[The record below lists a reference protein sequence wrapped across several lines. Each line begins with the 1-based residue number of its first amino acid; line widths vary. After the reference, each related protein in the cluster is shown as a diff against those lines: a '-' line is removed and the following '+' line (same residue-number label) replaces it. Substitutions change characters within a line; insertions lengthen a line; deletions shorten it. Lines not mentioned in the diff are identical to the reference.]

1 MSHLPVR
8 LVPALAAALFLAAC
22 ASTGEHESAD
32 QGTQIPG
39 TTEQSTAPYSDSV
52 AGGSTQLG
60 GEGSSSFDA
69 AVAAE
74 RGLSTNV
81 VYFAYDDSS
90 IAPEY
95 QAVIDSY
102 ARYLAANP
110 SAKLRLE
117 GHADERGTR
126 EYNVGL
132 GERRANAVQ
141 SALTAQGGSDAQ
153 LSIISYGEERP
164 ADVGHDEAAWAKNR
178 RVQLIRQ

>member
-1 MSHLPVR
+1 MSHLYIRFVPV
-8 LVPALAAALFLAAC
+8 LAAALFLGAC
-22 ASTGEHESAD
+22 ASTGEHESTETP
-32 QGTQIPG
+32 TQVPG
-39 TTEQSTAPYSDSV
+39 TTEQPSTPYSDNV
-52 AGGSTQLG
+52 VEGSTVLG
-60 GEGSSSFDA
+60 GEASSSFDA
-69 AVAAE
+69 AVASE

-95 QAVIDSY
+95 QSVIEQY
-102 ARYLAANP
+102 AKYLSANP

-141 SALTAQGGSDAQ
+141 AALTAQGASDAQ

-164 ADVGHDEAAWAKNR
+164 ADVGHDEAAWSKNR